1 MALFDAYVFV
11 DWSGRGTPTPA
22 RPGPDAIWIGERRGR
37 AARARYFRTRDDA
50 HRHLAA
56 TLAADVAAGRRVLV
70 GVDFVLGYPA
80 GLARAAGLAGPAG
93 APAWRATWEHLARA
107 VHDDASNGNDRFAV
121 AAALNARLGARAFWG
136 APPAHVG
143 RWLAATS
150 PGFPVAT
157 AAGPLARLRATDL
170 CLPGVQ
176 EPWKLLG
183 AGSVGSQALLGI
195 PRMNALRS
203 DPALARATAVWPF
216 ETGFA
221 PPAAAGPRVV
231 LAEAWPGVVRAE
243 ADRLIRVRGL
253 VRDAG
258 QVLALC
264 TWAARLD
271 RAGALAHLLV
281 TPGRLAGPVPGRCL
295 EEEGWTLGALP

>member
-11 DWSGRGTPTPA
+11 DWSGRGTPSPA
-22 RPGPDAIWIGERRGR
+22 RPGPDAIWIAERRGR
-37 AARARYFRTRDDA
+37 VARARYFRTRDDA

-80 GLARAAGLAGPAG
+80 GLARAAALADPAG
-93 APAWRATWEHLARA
+93 APAWRATWEHLAGA
-107 VHDDASNGNDRFAV
+107 VHDDASNRNDRFAV
-121 AAALNARLGARAFWG
+121 AAALNARLGARVFWG

-195 PRMNALRS
+195 PRVHALRN
-203 DPALARATAVWPF
+203 DPALARASAVWPF

-221 PPAAAGPRVV
+221 LPGSAGPRVV
-231 LAEAWPGVVRAE
+231 VAEAWPGIVRAE
-243 ADRLIRVRGL
+243 ADRLARARGL
-253 VRDAG
+253 IRDAA
-258 QVLALC
+258 QVLALSG
-264 TWAARLD
+264 WAARLD
-271 RAGALAHLLV
+271 GSGALSRLLV
-281 TPGRLAGPVPGRCL
+281 TPARLAAPVQRRCL
-295 EEEGWTLGALP
+295 EEEGWTLGALT